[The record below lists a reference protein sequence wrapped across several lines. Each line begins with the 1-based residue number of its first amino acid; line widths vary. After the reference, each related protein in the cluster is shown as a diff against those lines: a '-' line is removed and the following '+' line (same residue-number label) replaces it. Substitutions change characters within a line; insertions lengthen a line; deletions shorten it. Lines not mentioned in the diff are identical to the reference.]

1 MRKNKA
7 YIWLHLMLTCCEI
20 SSATPITAFAS
31 ISESDNSK
39 SETSMTNNKSNT
51 EANTPAASSMTESN
65 TSTASSESKSNAPA
79 ASSETKSSMPNAS
92 SETEGS
98 MSDSSSAAQ
107 NDKPGSSS
115 NKENSVSDTSIE
127 QKSSMPNTAL
137 EPKNNGNKESNG
149 ISSEDIIKNTDPNAS
164 EEGSD
169 PKKQA
174 SEHTEINAADAAGFD
189 SLKAMSIYKPQLVSA
204 APPGGGKITVNTTV
218 RNNFT
223 DFDINGTV
231 NLKKDT
237 GYTSTAASSAADDYL
252 EDRTFY
258 FKLAENSERE
268 LENIDHETDAIIK
281 LATITGTKEYTVY
294 YLGAD
299 TKKDIRY
306 YYDELYT
313 KYTGSMFTY
322 LGSDYDAETGD
333 QVINELRD
341 DYYTRYAFN
350 LNIYIIAEEDKLED
364 NKKEE
369 DNKTEAQKSVR
380 TSGSNRSDR
389 VNRSNPHWI
398 RDSLGWRYY
407 DGFGSRPIGASTI
420 DVNGNRQENYT
431 WIKINNAWWPFASD
445 GYLKTGW
452 FLDPQNNNWYMID
465 ENSGMTTEWYQDD
478 RNNTYYLD
486 PENGSMAVGW
496 KYIDEKWYY
505 FSEIPD
511 SSYGAMYRDTIT
523 PDGYLLDENGAWIT
537 H

>member
-7 YIWLHLMLTCCEI
+7 YLWLHLMLSCCVI

-51 EANTPAASSMTESN
+51 EANTTAASSET
-65 TSTASSESKSNAPA
+65 KSNASV
-79 ASSETKSSMPNAS
+79 ASSETKSSMSNSS
-92 SETEGS
+92 SETESS

-107 NDKPGSSS
+107 NNKPDSSS
-115 NKENSVSDTSIE
+115 NKENSVSDTPPTE
-127 QKSSMPNTAL
+127 QKSSMQNTAL
-137 EPKNNGNKESNG
+137 EQKNSGNKESNG
-149 ISSEDIIKNTDPNAS
+149 ISSEDAIENADPNASNADPNAS

-169 PKKQA
+169 PEKQA
-174 SEHTEINAADAAGFD
+174 NEHAEINPANAAGFNG
-189 SLKAMSIYKPQLVSA
+189 LKTMSIYEPQLVSA
-204 APPGGGKITVNTTV
+204 APPGGGKITVNKTV

-369 DNKTEAQKSVR
+369 DKKAEAQKSVR
-380 TSGSNRSDR
+380 NSGSNRSDKGK
-389 VNRSNPHWI
+389 RSNPQWI

-407 DGFGSRPIGASTI
+407 DGSGSRPVGASII
-420 DVNGNRQENYT
+420 DVNGNRQEAYT
-431 WIKINNAWWPFASD
+431 WIKINNAWWPFAAD

-452 FLDPQNNNWYMID
+452 FLDPQNNNWYMVD
-465 ENSGMTTEWYQDD
+465 ENSGMITEWYQDD
-478 RNNTYYLD
+478 KNNIYYLD

-505 FSEIPD
+505 FSEISD